1 MNKRI
6 IFSGI
11 IFISLLSGFSGS
23 YFFSHYFNTWEV
35 QNIQNI
41 MNDNI
46 SISQLQNEVTDIVEV
61 ISPSIVNIVTTKEL
75 TIYKNDPYNFF
86 HQPVEHD
93 FLLQKTDGY

>member
-1 MNKRI
+1 
-6 IFSGI
+6 
-11 IFISLLSGFSGS
+11 
-23 YFFSHYFNTWEV
+23 
-35 QNIQNI
+35 

-86 HQPVEHD
+86 HQPVEN
-93 FLLQKTDGY
+93 LERKT